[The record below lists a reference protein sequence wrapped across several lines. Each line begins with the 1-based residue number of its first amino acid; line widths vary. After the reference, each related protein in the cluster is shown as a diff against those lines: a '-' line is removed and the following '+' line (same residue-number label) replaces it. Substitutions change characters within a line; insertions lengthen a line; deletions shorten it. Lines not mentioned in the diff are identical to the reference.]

1 MKKFFYCSEGG
12 RMNEIEADSAL
23 MAYRCIF
30 YFYMPSTKII
40 IIDSETKQAN
50 VFIRKLDHNGNLI
63 EIIKIF

>member
-1 MKKFFYCSEGG
+1 MKKFFYCAEGG

-23 MAYRCIF
+23 MAYRCIC

-50 VFIRKLDHNGNLI
+50 VFNRKLDENENLV